1 MGYIREL
8 GLVVAK
14 WNNISIADTKKD
26 LQRVQF
32 KNKQIKTSY
41 YKKKIK
47 MKIKDV
53 SFARKTNK
61 WSKNFVGNFVMRN
74 YAVAVYLWKKG
85 IVIESF

>member
-41 YKKKIK
+41 YEKI
-47 MKIKDV
+47 KIKDV

-61 WSKNFVGNFVMRN
+61 WSKN
-74 YAVAVYLWKKG
+74 LW
-85 IVIESF
+85 ITL